1 MARRRVLQAALKKPM
16 LIFWRFTMPLAKE
29 QPRYTYTDYLEWNE
43 DERYEII
50 DGEAYMQAAPSR
62 IHQEISG
69 NLYYALRSFLE
80 GKPCKVYAA
89 PFSVRL
95 FPMEDESDDTV
106 VEPDITVV
114 CDSAKLDDRGCK
126 GPPDMAI
133 EIVSPSTARHD
144 RIVKFN
150 KYREA
155 GVQEYWIVDP
165 EERAIFAYIL
175 KNGEYTAAVYEDAAP
190 STVLPGCT
198 IDLSSIFGT
207 NQA

>member
-1 MARRRVLQAALKKPM
+1 
-16 LIFWRFTMPLAKE
+16 MPLAKE
-29 QPRYTYTDYLEWNE
+29 QPRFTYADYLAGDE

-50 DGEAYMQAAPSR
+50 DGEAYMLAAPSR

-95 FPMEDESDDTV
+95 FPAEDGSDDTV

-114 CDSAKLDDRGCK
+114 CDPAKLDDRGCK
-126 GPPDMAI
+126 GAPDMAI
-133 EIVSPSTARHD
+133 EIVSPSTSRYD
-144 RIVKFN
+144 RILKFN

-155 GVQEYWIVDP
+155 GVREYWIVDP

-175 KNGEYTAAVYEDAAP
+175 KNGEYTAAVYEGTAPAA
-190 STVLPGCT
+190 VLPGCE
-198 IDLSSIFGT
+198 IDLGSIFGPGE
-207 NQA
+207 A